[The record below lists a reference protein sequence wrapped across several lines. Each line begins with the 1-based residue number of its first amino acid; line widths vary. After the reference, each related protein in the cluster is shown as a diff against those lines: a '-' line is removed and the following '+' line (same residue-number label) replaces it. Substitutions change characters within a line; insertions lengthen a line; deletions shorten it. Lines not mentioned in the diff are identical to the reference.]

1 MLLHQCDE
9 VQPQCTRCARLQ
21 IRCQYTTHQKPALL
35 TEYDGLQDCVLKR
48 EPSPRAFAPV
58 GVDLVQLELLHTWAS
73 FTWAT
78 MPWSHALRDFW
89 RVTVPGLALNHAYL
103 MQALLAIPAF
113 QLANLRPDRRSFYAS
128 IALDYQRAASGSAKE
143 LLRDVP
149 EANHVSLSLFSTLG
163 LINTL
168 ATPRRSDQG
177 VIVDDKNGGF
187 NDLLIALKAMK
198 SLLAVSWTSLLS
210 SPLAPLLN
218 HGSQRLL
225 LQQSLCH
232 SDPTWHRANV
242 CIEELQCRLNAHVT
256 SVVNRDVYNN
266 ALQAIREA
274 MHWSSLWEDTD
285 TLLWV
290 YRSLEDLIPLFE
302 AQDQL
307 ALVLLGH
314 FTIVL
319 NSCESQWWL
328 HGWSIQIMSHVY
340 PKLDEV
346 HKPWVYG
353 PATEIGWIVPFS

>member
-1 MLLHQCDE
+1 MTDVENFTVPEDSGYSTTSTPIPLVAPRDQKGRNRSTGKRVSHRKSRAGCNTCKSRKVKCDE

-58 GVDLVQLELLHTWAS
+58 GVDLVQLELLHTWGA

-78 MPWSHALRDFW
+78 MPWPHALRDFW

-149 EANHVSLSLFSTLG
+149 EANDVSLSLFSTLN

-168 ATPRRSDQG
+168 ATPRSPNQG
-177 VIVDDKNGGF
+177 VIVDDQNGGL

-198 SLLAVSWTSLLS
+198 SLETGAS
-210 SPLAPLLN
+210 A
-218 HGSQRLL
+218 
-225 LQQSLCH
+225 
-232 SDPTWHRANV
+232 
-242 CIEELQCRLNAHVT
+242 
-256 SVVNRDVYNN
+256 
-266 ALQAIREA
+266 
-274 MHWSSLWEDTD
+274 
-285 TLLWV
+285 
-290 YRSLEDLIPLFE
+290 IPLSLRS
-302 AQDQL
+302 DL
-307 ALVLLGH
+307 A
-314 FTIVL
+314 
-319 NSCESQWWL
+319 
-328 HGWSIQIMSHVY
+328 
-340 PKLDEV
+340 
-346 HKPWVYG
+346 
-353 PATEIGWIVPFS
+353 